1 MGAGTNVQERL
12 IAVHHLDVGWRP
24 TDLTQRNGRIIRQGN
39 TNPVVQIYNYVTEG
53 TFDAYLWQ
61 MLENKQRFIGQI
73 MTSKSPVRSCEDV
86 DEQVLSYAEVKALCA
101 GDSRIKEKMDLEV
114 EVAKLRMLKSEY
126 QSTQY
131 QLEDR
136 LLKRYPEQIKKKEAQ
151 IAGIKADQKTAE
163 QHPKSENVFCE
174 IEVFGKEY
182 TDKKRPQ
189 KLC

>member
-1 MGAGTNVQERL
+1 
-12 IAVHHLDVGWRP
+12 
-24 TDLTQRNGRIIRQGN
+24 
-39 TNPVVQIYNYVTEG
+39 
-53 TFDAYLWQ
+53 
-61 MLENKQRFIGQI
+61 
-73 MTSKSPVRSCEDV
+73 MTYCSPQYANDINEPPVRSCEDV

-101 GDSRIKEKMDLEV
+101 GDDRIKEKMDLEV
-114 EVAKLRMLKSEY
+114 EVAKLRLLKSEY

-163 QHPKSENVFCE
+163 QHPKSENVFCG

-182 TDKKRPQ
+182 TDKKEAA
-189 KLC
+189 KALLKAGMAFTNSN

>member
-1 MGAGTNVQERL
+1 MVL
-12 IAVHHLDVGWRP
+12 WL
-24 TDLTQRNGRIIRQGN
+24 LL
-39 TNPVVQIYNYVTEG
+39 G
-53 TFDAYLWQ
+53 TFSMVAMLWTAAHKTVVISARSQ
-61 MLENKQRFIGQI
+61 EQGELVPEYRTEQTGEMQLPMQTDQKADRQICIPLESGTKAEN
-73 MTSKSPVRSCEDV
+73 VVVENCEDV

-101 GDSRIKEKMDLEV
+101 GDDRIKEKMDLEV
-114 EVAKLRMLKSEY
+114 EVAKLRLLKSEY

-163 QHPKSENVFCE
+163 QHPKSENVFCG